1 MAGRAS
7 WVTMTD
13 ITLRLTEHLRGGDD
27 ELGVVVEHIA
37 LAGKI
42 IAREISRAR
51 LIGRIGTTGA
61 VNIQGEVV
69 KTLDAWSNDVM
80 VHALTASG
88 IVCTMISE
96 EMAEPLHLADRCEAG
111 RYVVCFDPVD
121 GSSNLDVNGI
131 VGTIFSIRRRLGDG
145 PHHLKTDA
153 QQPGSAQ
160 VAAGYIMYGPST
172 VLVYTAGDGVAAF
185 TLDGTIGEFIRWN
198 SHIEIPARGQI
209 YSVNDAHA
217 PAWAPGVRSY
227 IEHLRE
233 RDVATGRPYSARYAG
248 SMVADVHH
256 TLLEGGIYL
265 YPAETDAGG
274 HAGTGKLRLQYEA
287 APMAF
292 VIEQA
297 GGKASTGHVRIRD
310 IHPTSVHQRV
320 PVLIG
325 SRDDVALAEDF
336 VAGRSPEATT

>member
-7 WVTMTD
+7 AATMTD
-13 ITLRLTEHLRGGDD
+13 ITLRLAEHLRGGDA
-27 ELGVVVEHIA
+27 EVGLVVAHIA

-69 KTLDAWSNDVM
+69 KTLDAWSNDVI
-80 VHALTASG
+80 VQALTASG

-121 GSSNLDVNGI
+121 RSSNLDVNGI
-131 VGTIFSIRRRLGDG
+131 VGTIFSIRHRHGDG
-145 PHHLKTDA
+145 AYHLKTDA
-153 QQPGSAQ
+153 QQPASAQ
-160 VAAGYIMYGPST
+160 LAAGYIMYGPST
-172 VLVYTAGDGVAAF
+172 LLVYTAGDGVAAF

-217 PAWAPGVRSY
+217 PCG
-227 IEHLRE
+227 
-233 RDVATGRPYSARYAG
+233 ATSSICASA
-248 SMVADVHH
+248 
-256 TLLEGGIYL
+256 
-265 YPAETDAGG
+265 
-274 HAGTGKLRLQYEA
+274 
-287 APMAF
+287 
-292 VIEQA
+292 
-297 GGKASTGHVRIRD
+297 
-310 IHPTSVHQRV
+310 TSVLAVRTPHGTLAPWWRTSIT
-320 PVLIG
+320 LC
-325 SRDDVALAEDF
+325 SRAASISTQPRRAR
-336 VAGRSPEATT
+336 AGMRPPASSGCSTKRRRWLS

>member
-1 MAGRAS
+1 MADRAS
-7 WVTMTD
+7 EATMTD
-13 ITLRLTEHLRGGDD
+13 ITLRLAQHLRGGEA
-27 ELGVVVEHIA
+27 ELGRIVEHIA

-51 LIGRIGTTGA
+51 LIGRLGTTGA

-80 VHALTASG
+80 VQALTASG
-88 IVCTMISE
+88 RVCTMISE
-96 EMAEPLHLADRCEAG
+96 EMAEPLHLTDRCEGG

-121 GSSNLDVNGI
+121 GSSNLDVNGV
-131 VGTIFSIRRRLGDG
+131 VGTIFSIRHRLGDG
-145 PHHLKTDA
+145 PDHLNTDT

-172 VLVYTAGDGVAAF
+172 VLVYTGGDGVAGF
-185 TLDGTIGEFIRWN
+185 TLDGTIGEFIRW
-198 SHIEIPARGQI
+198 SSRLEIPARGHI

-217 PAWAPGVRSY
+217 PAWAPGVRRY
-227 IEHLRE
+227 IQHLRE

-265 YPAETDAGG
+265 YPAETGADGNA
-274 HAGTGKLRLQYEA
+274 AAGKLRLQYEA

-297 GGKASTGHVRIRD
+297 GGMASTGHERIPD
-310 IHPTSVHQRV
+310 IRPTSVHQRV

-325 SRDDVALAEDF
+325 SRDDVALAED
-336 VAGRSPEATT
+336 VVTGRSPKVVT